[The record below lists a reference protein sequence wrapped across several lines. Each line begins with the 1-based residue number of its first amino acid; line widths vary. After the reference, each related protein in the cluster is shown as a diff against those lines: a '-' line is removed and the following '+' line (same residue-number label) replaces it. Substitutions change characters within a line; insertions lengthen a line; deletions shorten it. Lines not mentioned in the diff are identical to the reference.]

1 MDSLTYG
8 RRRPVENEF
17 NRPFRT
23 THPPL
28 PDHSRAP
35 TPPHIAIMI
44 PLLLVSWVTIIT
56 AFRPTSP
63 CQKSKLR
70 MEVFEG
76 NPIGKKMWNFV
87 WELPF
92 MKVTTQ
98 GTSPTAFG
106 DAANVLKKNIEQIYG
121 GEPSYDGAPVAEG
134 EVSGILDGAL
144 FLGLQDYYRKFGG
157 SYKLLFG
164 PKSFIVISDPII
176 LKHILRDVRS
186 HRNFCFV

>member
-1 MDSLTYG
+1 M
-8 RRRPVENEF
+8 
-17 NRPFRT
+17 
-23 THPPL
+23 
-28 PDHSRAP
+28 
-35 TPPHIAIMI
+35 
-44 PLLLVSWVTIIT
+44 
-56 AFRPTSP
+56 
-63 CQKSKLR
+63 LR

-76 NPIGKKMWNFV
+76 NPIGKKIWNFV

-92 MKVTTQ
+92 MKVTPQ

-144 FLGLQDYYRKFGG
+144 FLGLQDYYKKYGG

-164 PKSFIVISDPII
+164 PKSFIVISDPTI
-176 LKHILRDVRS
+176 LKHILRDVSSYRS
-186 HRNFCFV
+186 ILLIIADYLIDTCRMPRPMTRAC